1 MNSYRLRSSRNTRDE
16 AVRES
21 VDIFNDINR
30 DTVDLFGGEKTL
42 KSILYLDS
50 YRHSNLP
57 GAKHRFPIEV
67 MGENL
72 RLDQKSAKDA
82 MGSYHSEYKSRR
94 TITTEK

>member
-42 KSILYLDS
+42 KSI
-50 YRHSNLP
+50 
-57 GAKHRFPIEV
+57 
-67 MGENL
+67 
-72 RLDQKSAKDA
+72 
-82 MGSYHSEYKSRR
+82 
-94 TITTEK
+94 